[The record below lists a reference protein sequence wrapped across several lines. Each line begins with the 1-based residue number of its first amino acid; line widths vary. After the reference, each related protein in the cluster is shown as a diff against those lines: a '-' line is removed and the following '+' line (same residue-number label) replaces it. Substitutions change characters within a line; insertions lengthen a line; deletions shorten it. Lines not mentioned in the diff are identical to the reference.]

1 MLTSALRVFALTACT
16 LLSAQEMNV
25 AVLPRPLPVP
35 APGATFPPTSQW
47 IFLYFRGNPNG
58 TQELKNITAV
68 SANGTTTTNWEIPAG
83 KNLVLTDM
91 MVHYA
96 LAAPVVISGDL
107 EIMSKNKADGS
118 FGWSI
123 PALSLNDGTVAAG
136 HHHVTFATP
145 LVFTSGRSVSIF
157 NGVFAPYN
165 DLPFGVRIMGWGYLT
180 SN

>member
-1 MLTSALRVFALTACT
+1 MLTSLFRALVLSACAL
-16 LLSAQEMNV
+16 LPAQEMDL
-25 AVLPRPLPVP
+25 AVMPRPLPP
-35 APGATFPPTSQW
+35 TAPSSTFPPASQW

-68 SANGTTTTNWEIPAG
+68 TANGTTTTNWEVPAG
-83 KNLVLTDM
+83 KNLVLTDL

-96 LAAPVVISGDL
+96 LPSPVVISGDL

-136 HHHVTFATP
+136 HHHVTFASP
-145 LVFTSGRSVSIF
+145 LVFTSGRSISIF